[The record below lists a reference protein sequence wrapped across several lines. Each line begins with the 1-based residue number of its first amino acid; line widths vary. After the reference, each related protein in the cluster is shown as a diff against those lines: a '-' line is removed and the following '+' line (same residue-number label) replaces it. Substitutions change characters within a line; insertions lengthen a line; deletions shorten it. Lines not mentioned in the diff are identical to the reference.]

1 MYVIHF
7 TGELFIRDFTSLIF
21 KPSTPHYYY
30 VAHHVT
36 LFIQWA
42 PCTLTSRKWT
52 LPRIHSITVH
62 ATYVVLRR
70 PSRYTFHSMG
80 LFLYREI
87 LCYPTPI
94 NFNYWYGIGLLLVFL
109 LVNQVL
115 TGIQVGSYYIVSID
129 VALSSVDYLMREI
142 TYGWSFRYLHSNGAY
157 WIFTLVYV
165 HLWRGI

>member
-1 MYVIHF
+1 MKCFYLDIRYGLGSIVDYEQLSTGKWGVLVDRNRGCSISYISTVGVRATGNGAF
-7 TGELFIRDFTSLIF
+7 T
-21 KPSTPHYYY
+21 
-30 VAHHVT
+30 VT
-36 LFIQWA
+36 LLGTKFISLNA
-42 PCTLTSRKWT
+42 
-52 LPRIHSITVH
+52 VG
-62 ATYVVLRR
+62 V
-70 PSRYTFHSMG
+70 
-80 LFLYREI
+80 FLYREI

>member
-1 MYVIHF
+1 MVLNSYSLPIVDYTVI
-7 TGELFIRDFTSLIF
+7 
-21 KPSTPHYYY
+21 YYLKL
-30 VAHHVT
+30 VIVSF
-36 LFIQWA
+36 LEQ
-42 PCTLTSRKWT
+42 LS
-52 LPRIHSITVH
+52 
-62 ATYVVLRR
+62 
-70 PSRYTFHSMG
+70 SMG

-157 WIFTLVYV
+157 
-165 HLWRGI
+165 

>member
-1 MYVIHF
+1 MYRSPSFIHLNAV
-7 TGELFIRDFTSLIF
+7 G
-21 KPSTPHYYY
+21 
-30 VAHHVT
+30 V
-36 LFIQWA
+36 
-42 PCTLTSRKWT
+42 
-52 LPRIHSITVH
+52 
-62 ATYVVLRR
+62 
-70 PSRYTFHSMG
+70 
-80 LFLYREI
+80 FLYREI

-157 WIFTLVYV
+157 
-165 HLWRGI
+165 

>member
-1 MYVIHF
+1 MV
-7 TGELFIRDFTSLIF
+7 LL
-21 KPSTPHYYY
+21 
-30 VAHHVT
+30 
-36 LFIQWA
+36 
-42 PCTLTSRKWT
+42 
-52 LPRIHSITVH
+52 
-62 ATYVVLRR
+62 VLR
-70 PSRYTFHSMG
+70 FHGLHLLRRITTLSSMG

-157 WIFTLVYV
+157 
-165 HLWRGI
+165 

>member
-1 MYVIHF
+1 MHGSSLGGYTVEGF
-7 TGELFIRDFTSLIF
+7 WYLYLSMFNWVNGSIRVPVSKDSRGVNVKRIT
-21 KPSTPHYYY
+21 YY
-30 VAHHVT
+30 V
-36 LFIQWA
+36 LS
-42 PCTLTSRKWT
+42 LS
-52 LPRIHSITVH
+52 
-62 ATYVVLRR
+62 
-70 PSRYTFHSMG
+70 SMG

>member
-1 MYVIHF
+1 MELPWMSSFFNPVWYTNPISLFHNYTAGISHVDGYGGHPF
-7 TGELFIRDFTSLIF
+7 TF
-21 KPSTPHYYY
+21 
-30 VAHHVT
+30 
-36 LFIQWA
+36 W
-42 PCTLTSRKWT
+42 
-52 LPRIHSITVH
+52 
-62 ATYVVLRR
+62 
-70 PSRYTFHSMG
+70 SRYTSTSHIIQSWYSMVIHLHFHSMG